1 MVTSTRLPG
10 IQFEVVAPPSDQ
22 TLVRMDIAALVGF
35 AASGPLDLPVMVED
49 IAQFE
54 EIFGD
59 DLVLASGS
67 DSAQPVYAYLPSAV
81 RAFFRNGGKRCW
93 VIRVADAKTAESG
106 MFPLAGLF
114 SLKSGALTQA
124 FASARS
130 PGSWSDSLVASL
142 FLRSHPVVVSSFSTG
157 SAELIL
163 ALNSTG
169 EVTAGDLLRFTFPG
183 ADNVYW
189 FFVDSVTAVGNT
201 SPPSTRRGQMVSAT
215 ATTRFWET
223 LTSTPP
229 PGVLPVCERIT
240 MDLFVQGESD
250 EVWSITDLGLAPTHP
265 RYWGN
270 LPDDTALFAIDTPTG
285 LAAESLHP
293 RFPLAGPADGGFYL
307 PIGVSTPEASP
318 LAADHSKPRFF
329 PQVGPQHSNASTLN
343 RDGLAVFD
351 STLFLDPS
359 LSETPAI
366 DLLSSAFYLRYQSP
380 VSLPPPI
387 GARGVRLTG
396 KLAGIHAALEIE
408 EATIIAAPDAVH
420 RGWVRTGED
429 PLASPPA
436 SSPLQHP
443 EWWHFTDCNQKQD
456 IPRVSVND
464 LPTGQ
469 FQECGLEPIMPPV
482 LNLNDLG
489 GGRYQLIWNALPGA
503 VDYLEEAVD
512 AYFATAAVKQQT
524 STGNVIIYDQ
534 PPADYFYRVRRQ
546 IGSRSSDYSNGVGIS
561 IGAVTGWK
569 QIKANAYND
578 QTLLDVQYALLRMSA
593 ARGDLFAVLGA
604 PEHYRERET
613 AAHAL
618 QIKTKLAEEPATLS
632 YGAIYHPWQ
641 TGREENDLSN
651 LRSTP
656 PDGAMAGVMAKRSAK
671 RGAWISPAN
680 EKLSGVVALSP
691 SISRDHWQFLQ
702 DAQVNLVRQEAAG
715 FICLSA
721 STLSDDEDL
730 LPINVRRLL
739 SFLRK
744 TALREGNQYVFEPM
758 SDVFRRAVQRG
769 FENLLDDLGHRGA
782 FAGNTRNEQFQVVIE
797 GGLNTAITADQ
808 GRFYVE
814 LRVAP
819 SLPLHFLTVRLLQQ
833 ADRTFVTES
842 S

>member
-22 TLVRMDIAALVGF
+22 ALVRMDIAALVGF
-35 AASGPLDLPVMVED
+35 SGSGPLDLPVMVED

-93 VIRVADAKTAESG
+93 VIRVADAKTAETG
-106 MFPLAGLF
+106 LFPLAGLF
-114 SLKSGALTQA
+114 SLQSGALTQA
-124 FASARS
+124 YASTRS
-130 PGSWSDSLVASL
+130 PGSWSDPLVASL
-142 FLRSHPVVVSSFSTG
+142 FLRSHPVVVANFSAG
-157 SAELIL
+157 STEVIL

-183 ADNVYW
+183 TNDVFW
-189 FFVDSVTAVGNT
+189 FFVDSVTAVENT
-201 SPPSTRRGQMVSAT
+201 SPPSTRRGQMVSA
-215 ATTRFWET
+215 AGTRRYWET
-223 LTSTPP
+223 LTSSPP
-229 PGVLPVCERIT
+229 SGVLPVCERIT
-240 MDLFVQGESD
+240 MDLLVQGDSD
-250 EVWSITDLGLAPTHP
+250 EVWSMTDLGLAPAHP

-270 LPDDTALFAIDTPTG
+270 LPDDATLFATDTPAG
-285 LAAESLHP
+285 LAAEALHP

-307 PIGVSTPEASP
+307 PIGVSTPDVSP
-318 LAADHSKPRFF
+318 LAPDHLAPRLF
-329 PQVGPQHSNASTLN
+329 PQVGPQHSNASTLD
-343 RDGLAVFD
+343 RDGLADFNA
-351 STLFLDPS
+351 TLFLDPS
-359 LSETPAI
+359 LAETPAI
-366 DLLSSAFYLRYQSP
+366 DLLNTAFYLRYQSP
-380 VSLPPPI
+380 APQPPAI
-387 GARGVRLTG
+387 GARGVKFTG

-420 RGWVRTGED
+420 RGWIRTGED
-429 PLASPPA
+429 PLASPPS

-443 EWWHFTDCNQKQD
+443 EWWHFTDCNQKKE
-456 IPRVSVND
+456 IPRVSVKD

-469 FQECGLEPIMPPV
+469 FQVCDLEPITPPV
-482 LNLNDLG
+482 LSLRDLG
-489 GGRYQLIWNALPGA
+489 GGRYQLIWDTLAGA

-512 AYFATAAVKQQT
+512 PYFATAAVKQQT
-524 STGNVIIYDQ
+524 ATGNVIIYDQ
-534 PPADYFYRVRRQ
+534 PPADYYYRVRRQ
-546 IGSRSSDYSNGVGIS
+546 IGSRSSDYSNGVAIS
-561 IGAVTGWK
+561 IGAVTGWQ
-569 QIKANAYND
+569 QIKASAYND
-578 QTLLDVQYALLRMSA
+578 QTLLDVQYALLRMSS

-604 PEHYRERET
+604 PEHYREREM

-618 QIKTKLAEEPATLS
+618 QLRAELAGEGATLS

-641 TGREENDLSN
+641 IGREENDLSN

-656 PDGAMAGVMAKRSAK
+656 PEGAMAGVMAKRSAK
-671 RGAWISPAN
+671 RGPWISPAN

-691 SISRDHWQFLQ
+691 AISRDHWQFLQ

-715 FICLSA
+715 FLCLSA
-721 STLSDDEDL
+721 STLSVDNDL

-744 TALREGNQYVFEPM
+744 TALLEGNQYVFEPL
-758 SDVFRRAVQRG
+758 SDVFRRGVQRG
-769 FENLLDDLGHRGA
+769 FENLLNDLAHRGA
-782 FAGNTRNEQFQVVIE
+782 FAGNTRNEQFQVVVE
-797 GGLNTAITADQ
+797 GGLNTSITADQ

-833 ADRTFVTES
+833 ADRTFVTEGS
-842 S
+842 

>member
-10 IQFEVVAPPSDQ
+10 IQFEVVAPPTDQ

-93 VIRVADAKTAESG
+93 VIRVADVTAETSL
-106 MFPLAGLF
+106 FPLAGLF
-114 SLKSGALTQA
+114 SLKSGALEQA
-124 FASARS
+124 YASARS
-130 PGSWSDSLVASL
+130 PGSWSDSLMAGL
-142 FLRSHPVVVSSFSTG
+142 FLRSHPVVVANFSAG
-157 SAELIL
+157 SAQVVL
-163 ALNSTG
+163 ALNSAG
-169 EVTAGDLLRFTFPG
+169 EVTAGDLLRFTFP
-183 ADNVYW
+183 ATNDVFW
-189 FFVDSVTAVGNT
+189 FFVDSVTPVGDT

-215 ATTRFWET
+215 AATQYWET
-223 LTSTPP
+223 LTSSPSS
-229 PGVLPVCERIT
+229 GVLPVCERIT
-240 MDLFVQGESD
+240 MDLLVQGDSD
-250 EVWSITDLGLAPTHP
+250 EVWSMTDLGLAPAHP

-270 LPDDTALFAIDTPTG
+270 LPDDATLFSLDTPTG
-285 LAAESLHP
+285 IAAEALHP

-307 PIGVSTPEASP
+307 PIGVFTSDESP
-318 LAADHSKPRFF
+318 LAADHLQPRLF
-329 PQVGPQHSNASTLN
+329 PQVGPQHSSTSALD
-343 RDGLAVFD
+343 RDGLANFD
-351 STLFLDPS
+351 STLFLDPA
-359 LSETPAI
+359 LAATPAI
-366 DLLSSAFYLRYQSP
+366 DLLNTAFYFRYQSP
-380 VSLPPPI
+380 VPQLPPA
-387 GARGVRLTG
+387 GARGVKLTG

-420 RGWVRTGED
+420 RGWIRTGED

-436 SSPLQHP
+436 SSPLQHS
-443 EWWHFTDCNQKQD
+443 EWWHFTDCSRKQD
-456 IPRVSVND
+456 IPRVSIQD

-469 FQECGLEPIMPPV
+469 FQACGLEPVNPPV
-482 LNLNDLG
+482 LQLHVMD
-489 GGRYQLIWNALPGA
+489 GGRYQLTWDALPGA

-512 AYFATAAVKQQT
+512 PYFATAVVKQT
-524 STGNVIIYDQ
+524 TATGNVILYNQ
-534 PPADYFYRVRRQ
+534 PPADYYYRVRRQ
-546 IGSRSSDYSNGVGIS
+546 IGSRSSDYSNGVSIS
-561 IGAVTGWK
+561 IGGATGWQ
-569 QIKANAYND
+569 QIKASAYND
-578 QTLLDVQYALLRMSA
+578 QSLLDVQYALLRMSA

-618 QIKTKLAEEPATLS
+618 QLQAQLAGEGATLS

-656 PDGAMAGVMAKRSAK
+656 PEGAMAGVMAKRSAN

-721 STLSDDEDL
+721 STLSNDADL

-797 GGLNTAITADQ
+797 GGLNTPITADQ

-833 ADRTFVTES
+833 ADRTFVTEGS
-842 S
+842 

>member
-1 MVTSTRLPG
+1 MVTPTRLPG

-22 TLVRMDIAALVGF
+22 PLVRMDIAALVGF

-59 DLVLASGS
+59 DLVLATGS

-93 VIRVADAKTAESG
+93 VIRVADAKAESG
-106 MFPLAGLF
+106 LFPLAGLF

-124 FASARS
+124 YASARS
-130 PGSWSDSLVASL
+130 PGSWSDSLMANL
-142 FLRSHPVVVSSFSTG
+142 FLRSHPVVVASFSPG
-157 SAELIL
+157 STEVIL
-163 ALNSTG
+163 VLNSTG
-169 EVTAGDLLRFTFPG
+169 EVTSGDLLRFTFPG
-183 ADNVYW
+183 MNDVYW
-189 FFVDSVTAVGNT
+189 FFVDSVTAVSNT
-201 SPPSTRRGQMVSAT
+201 SPPSSRRGQMVSAIG
-215 ATTRFWET
+215 TTRYWET
-223 LTSTPP
+223 LTSAPP
-229 PGVLPVCERIT
+229 SGALPVCERIT
-240 MDLFVQGESD
+240 MDLLVQGDSD
-250 EVWSITDLGLAPTHP
+250 KVWSMTDLGLAPMHP

-270 LPDDTALFAIDTPTG
+270 LPDDATLFATDTPTG
-285 LAAESLHP
+285 LAGEALHP

-307 PIGVSTPEASP
+307 PIGVFTPDASP
-318 LAADHSKPRFF
+318 LADHLEPRFF
-329 PQVGPQHSNASTLN
+329 PQVGPQHSTASTLDRN
-343 RDGLAVFD
+343 GLADFD
-351 STLFLDPS
+351 STLFLDSS
-359 LSETPAI
+359 LAEIPAI
-366 DLLSSAFYLRYQSP
+366 DLLNTAFYLRYQSP

-387 GARGVRLTG
+387 GARGVKLTG

-408 EATIIAAPDAVH
+408 EVTIIAAPDAVH
-420 RGWVRTGED
+420 RGWIRTDED

-456 IPRVSVND
+456 IPRVSAQG
-464 LPTGQ
+464 LPKGQ
-469 FQECGLEPIMPPV
+469 FQVRDLEPITPPV
-482 LNLNDLG
+482 LSLHDLG
-489 GGRYQLIWNALPGA
+489 GGRYQLTWDTLPGA

-512 AYFATAAVKQQT
+512 PYFATAAVKQQT
-524 STGNVIIYDQ
+524 TTGNVIIYDQ
-534 PPADYFYRVRRQ
+534 PPADYYYRVRRQ

-561 IGAVTGWK
+561 IGGVAAWK
-569 QIKANAYND
+569 QIKTSAYND
-578 QTLLDVQYALLRMSA
+578 QPLLNVQYALLRMSS

-618 QIKTKLAEEPATLS
+618 QLQAQLAGEGATLS

-656 PDGAMAGVMAKRSAK
+656 PDGAMAGIMAKRSAK

-691 SISRDHWQFLQ
+691 AISRDHWQFLQ

-715 FICLSA
+715 FLCLSA
-721 STLSDDEDL
+721 STLSDDDDL

-744 TALREGNQYVFEPM
+744 TALLEGNQYIFEPLN
-758 SDVFRRAVQRG
+758 DVFRRAVQRG

-782 FAGNTRNEQFQVVIE
+782 FAGRTRNEQFQVVIE
-797 GGLNTAITADQ
+797 GGLNTSITADQ

-833 ADRTFVTES
+833 ADRTFVTEGS
-842 S
+842 

>member
-142 FLRSHPVVVSSFSTG
+142 FLRSHPVVVSSFSTD
-157 SAELIL
+157 STEVIL

-183 ADNVYW
+183 TDNVYW
-189 FFVDSVTAVGNT
+189 FFVDSVTAMGNT

-578 QTLLDVQYALLRMSA
+578 RTLLDVQYALLRMSA

-618 QIKTKLAEEPATLS
+618 QIKTKLAEEPAPLS